1 MNAIYLQL
9 RLIHTAFLVSWFL
22 FIFVLR
28 VANPPEQ
35 TLPFLLPVGLVVVA
49 ISIVAVGFKMRQGL
63 LEPHAA
69 VLASTPED
77 PALLQ
82 RWRLGNLLAFCF
94 AEFTMLLGVIL
105 KFLGERWNVVG
116 AFFAVGL
123 LLLLLW
129 TPRKLQAMPRGVR

>member
-1 MNAIYLQL
+1 MNVAYLQL

-28 VANPPEQ
+28 VGNPPEQ
-35 TLPFLLPVGLVVVA
+35 TLPFLLPAGLAVGTISTVA
-49 ISIVAVGFKMRQGL
+49 LGFKMRQRL
-63 LEPHAA
+63 LNPHATA
-69 VLASTPED
+69 LASTPD
-77 PALLQ
+77 DAAHLQ
-82 RWRLGNLLAFCF
+82 GWRLGNLVSFCF
-94 AEFTMLLGVIL
+94 AEFTMLLGVVL

-129 TPRKLQAMPRGVR
+129 TPRKPQ